1 MEVNTLAQHFFSML
15 LLGEH
20 TQGRHFIS
28 LQIDP
33 SNVAFPPILVTQVEY
48 PRNLFV
54 PLFP

>member
-1 MEVNTLAQHFFSML
+1 MEVKTLAQHLFSML

-33 SNVAFPPILVTQVEY
+33 SNVAFSPILATQVEY

-54 PLFP
+54 PLVP